1 MTVLIPP
8 ILLLQ
13 IKKAEN
19 RQIPIMGGKRL
30 GVRQEGSHLIRS
42 SSFMTIKFL
51 SFEFHALN
59 LLPSIDT
66 KPVSKSTDIRFVNSL
81 NILFIQSILSFL
93 KSEHVIPRFRVTT
106 VFDVSQTD
114 GKPLPEFGI
123 EDLTASVE
131 NYEAFMQAI
140 TSVSPVPIRY
150 DEIEGESHGYYHLV
164 DKEIVIQSGMSE
176 SQTMKTA
183 IHEVSHAKLH
193 DREIMEELGIQKD
206 KLTREV
212 EALCSYFYNV

>member
-59 LLPSIDT
+59 LLLSIDT

-93 KSEHVIPRFRVTT
+93 KSEIVRKSGCRPSISH
-106 VFDVSQTD
+106 
-114 GKPLPEFGI
+114 
-123 EDLTASVE
+123 
-131 NYEAFMQAI
+131 I
-140 TSVSPVPIRY
+140 TSRFVLHAASSFL
-150 DEIEGESHGYYHLV
+150 DERIPF
-164 DKEIVIQSGMSE
+164 
-176 SQTMKTA
+176 
-183 IHEVSHAKLH
+183 
-193 DREIMEELGIQKD
+193 R
-206 KLTREV
+206 
-212 EALCSYFYNV
+212 